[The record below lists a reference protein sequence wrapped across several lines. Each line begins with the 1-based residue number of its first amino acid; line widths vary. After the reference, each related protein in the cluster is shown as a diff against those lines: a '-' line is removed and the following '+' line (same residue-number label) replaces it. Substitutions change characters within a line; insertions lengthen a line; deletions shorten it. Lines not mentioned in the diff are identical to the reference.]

1 MFASGWAQG
10 DDQLSRWFD
19 MYTATGTAVLRKVR
33 INQKPREGSP
43 ERIIH
48 IYVITEKV
56 LTKKKEVITTLIERF
71 RFASPESI
79 EPATSTEHFPHWPNV
94 QRSSGT

>member
-1 MFASGWAQG
+1 
-10 DDQLSRWFD
+10 

-48 IYVITEKV
+48 IHVITEKV
-56 LTKKKEVITTLIERF
+56 LTKKRKSLL
-71 RFASPESI
+71 P
-79 EPATSTEHFPHWPNV
+79 
-94 QRSSGT
+94 